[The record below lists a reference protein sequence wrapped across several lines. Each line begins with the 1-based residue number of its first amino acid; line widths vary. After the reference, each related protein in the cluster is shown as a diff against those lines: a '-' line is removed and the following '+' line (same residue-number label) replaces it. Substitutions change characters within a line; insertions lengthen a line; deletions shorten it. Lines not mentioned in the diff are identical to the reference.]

1 MRKKEKRNETQTGER
16 RQRKIIVKLEN
27 REKKI
32 GKRGRKGRESAK
44 KMTNVLSFSF
54 LSEQILELVRQT
66 SG

>member
-44 KMTNVLSFSF
+44 KMTNVSSFSF

>member
-1 MRKKEKRNETQTGER
+1 MRKKEKRNETKTGER

-44 KMTNVLSFSF
+44 KMTNVSSFHFF
-54 LSEQILELVRQT
+54 LNKSLNW
-66 SG
+66 